1 MTEAGAP
8 RRAGLRVALVGKGG
22 AGKSAIAGTLARAL
36 AQRGHRVLAL
46 DVDTLPGLAW
56 SLGLSP
62 AVVGDAGLPE
72 DLAERHPERG
82 WGLRDVLYVETLV
95 AEHALLGPDGEG
107 FIHLGKLPGRV
118 KPGSTTAFRVV
129 LEEFRAEG
137 WTLVGDLAAG
147 TRQPFFGWSDFA
159 EVVLV
164 VVEPSTKAILTGRR
178 LARLAE
184 GRAAPDLP
192 PGESAGPI
200 LGLVANK
207 LRTAA
212 DLAYI
217 QAGLAAAHLRLLGL
231 IPYDEAL
238 AAAERAG
245 AAPIDA
251 ALSSAAVTAIRDLA
265 VALEHLTQQLRRGVQ
280 T

>member
-1 MTEAGAP
+1 MTEVGAP

-22 AGKSAIAGTLARAL
+22 AGKSAIAGTLARVL

-46 DVDTLPGLAW
+46 DVDTLPGLAG

-62 AVVGDAGLPE
+62 ATVGDAGLPE
-72 DLAERHPERG
+72 DVAERHPDRG
-82 WGLRDVLYVETLV
+82 WGLRDGVDVERLV
-95 AEHALLGPDGEG
+95 TEHALTGPDGVR
-107 FIHLGKLPGRV
+107 FLQLGKLPGRV

-159 EVVLV
+159 EVVLIV
-164 VVEPSTKAILTGRR
+164 VDPSTKALLTARR

-184 GRAAPDLP
+184 GRAAP
-192 PGESAGPI
+192 ESPASGRGGPI

-207 LRTAA
+207 LRTPA

-217 QAGLAAAHLRLLGL
+217 QAGLAAALRLLGS

-245 AAPIDA
+245 TAPIDA
-251 ALSSAAVTAIRDLA
+251 APAAPAVTAIRDLA
-265 VALEHLTQQLRRGVQ
+265 IALEHLTQQLHRGVQ